1 MNISILPLSSGNI
14 GSICRA
20 LSISNIKYDICT
32 KTSLSINLKNSDCL
46 IIPGVG
52 AYDKASNF
60 LYGNELVLPIK
71 EFAANGGKI
80 IGICL
85 GFQLLFKEGYEGG
98 KTSKGLG
105 FIDGLVEDS
114 SRTFGKNP
122 FYGRSLNIGWRKVYS
137 EDFKQDLDQKYFY
150 FVHRYLIENCEN
162 NQKPIYSYLDKKRK
176 FLAGVN
182 HNNIYGFQFHPEKSC
197 QAGINL
203 LKKTIQGKL
212 I

>member
-1 MNISILPLSSGNI
+1 MKISILPLSSGNI

-20 LSISNIKYDICT
+20 LSTCDMKYNICSKVSFSND
-32 KTSLSINLKNSDCL
+32 LKRSDCL

-52 AYDKASNF
+52 AYDKASNY
-60 LYGNELVLPIK
+60 LYKNELIDPIK
-71 EFAANGGKI
+71 EFAASGRTI

-85 GFQLLFKEGYEGG
+85 GFQLLFKEGFEGG
-98 KTSKGLG
+98 KVSNGLG
-105 FIDGLVEDS
+105 FFDGLIDDS

-122 FYGRSLNIGWRKVYS
+122 FYGRSLNIGWNKVYS
-137 EDFKQDLDQKYFY
+137 EEFRKDIDQKYFY

-162 NQKPIYSYLDKKRK
+162 HQKPIYSYLDKKRK
-176 FLAGVN
+176 FLAGIN
-182 HNNIYGFQFHPEKSC
+182 YNNIYGYQFHPEKSG

-203 LKKTIQGKL
+203 LKKTIEGKL